1 MNENS
6 EIQKLLHKFILN
18 QCTIEE
24 TDKVVEYY
32 RENILTSDF
41 PEVEDIKL
49 LIKEIPEMNESTADK
64 IFSNILIKAKEA
76 DIIEIVSEKNPF
88 RKYLAIAASI
98 LVVLSIGLSYQH
110 GFFSQKK
117 DDIINNSNE
126 ITLQLENG
134 EIQVITANKKS
145 TIADSNGNV
154 VGNQNGNK
162 IVYDTETPLKK
173 LVYNT
178 IKIPYGKRFE
188 LQLSDGTMVHLNS
201 GTTLKYPVKFIAGE
215 NRQVFLDGEAFFDV
229 TKDKTHPFVV
239 NADKLNI
246 RVLGTHFNVS
256 SYPEDN
262 VTDVVLVE
270 GSVGLYAANEK
281 FNADKNTILK
291 PGFKGSFSKSSS
303 QITTKEVVTDVY
315 TSWIKGGLTFR
326 DMSFK
331 EMSKKLER
339 HYNVTIVNQNNKLST
354 EKFNASFGDEPI
366 AKVLSYFNEIHGIN
380 YTLKNNEVLIK

>member
-18 QCTIEE
+18 QCSIEE
-24 TDKVVEYY
+24 TNKVVEYY
-32 RENILTSDF
+32 RNNKLTSDF
-41 PEVEDIKL
+41 PEVEDIKSL
-49 LIKEIPEMNESTADK
+49 LDEMPEMDEVTADR
-64 IFSNILIKAKEA
+64 IFSNILISAKETEVI
-76 DIIEIVSEKNPF
+76 DIVSEKNPF
-88 RKYLAIAASI
+88 RKYIGIAASI
-98 LVVLSIGLSYQH
+98 LVLLTIGLSYQQ
-110 GFFSQKK
+110 GFF
-117 DDIINNSNE
+117 NSKETPVLNGNE

-134 EIQVITANKKS
+134 DIQVISAGKKS
-145 TIADSNGNV
+145 QIADAEGNV

-162 IVYDTETPLKK
+162 IVYDTKTSAEK

-178 IKIPYGKRFE
+178 LKIPYGKRFE
-188 LQLSDGTMVHLNS
+188 LQLSDGTIVHLNS

-239 NADKLNI
+239 NADNLNI

-256 SYPEDN
+256 NYPEDN
-262 VTDVVLVE
+262 LTDVVLVE
-270 GSVGLYAANEK
+270 GSVGLYSAREQ
-281 FNADKNTILK
+281 FNAEKNTVLK
-291 PGFKGSFSKSSS
+291 PGFKGSFSKINN
-303 QITTKEVVTDVY
+303 QIKTKAVVTEVY
-315 TSWIKGGLTFR
+315 TAWIKGGLTFR
-326 DMSFK
+326 DMTFK
-331 EMSKKLER
+331 DISKKLER
-339 HYNVTIVNQNNKLST
+339 HYNITIVNQNSKLSN